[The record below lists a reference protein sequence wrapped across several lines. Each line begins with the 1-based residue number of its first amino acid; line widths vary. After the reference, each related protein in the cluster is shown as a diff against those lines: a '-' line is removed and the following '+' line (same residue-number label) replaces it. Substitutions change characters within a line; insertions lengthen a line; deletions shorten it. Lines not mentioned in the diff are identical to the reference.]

1 MSIIEYFDQKKN
13 IQRVLLEYLEEEKNI
28 EENFEIF
35 LQVLKDQQVHEDY
48 HEIKEILYL
57 INNIANNHQRT
68 DNFYNKIERIIEVM
82 KKEITKIMK
91 NSEIFELFKN
101 SKRLL
106 LFFIEERIITLD
118 EYIVSRITSDE
129 FLENKYCQY
138 FSPEI
143 KEFITK
149 EFIDKYSCQN
159 SILRNGQ
166 LIKEIIKEEKEELFY
181 ERRREGE
188 NDSYLSEIIRKQET
202 KEFIVHVNK
211 TNLSLE
217 SYIETSIF
225 ETNEL
230 LMNNNKEIKIIEYA
244 AFYGSNEII
253 RYMHKNGA
261 TMRSNIWYYAIHSG
275 DAELIKYLEDN
286 KISPPKDTYESI
298 LCESIKCHHNDVSRY
313 IINYLI
319 DEEEMKNNIENKFEE
334 NLYRYS
340 FEYRNYCFL
349 PENIKCKYTFYYLCE
364 FDYYTPVKL
373 YLEQENIDI
382 NSTVI

>member
-1 MSIIEYFDQKKN
+1 MKMSIKEYFDQKKS
-13 IQRVLLEYLEEEKNI
+13 IQTVLLEYIEEEKNV
-28 EENFEIF
+28 EENFENF

-68 DNFYNKIERIIEVM
+68 NNFYNKIERIIEVL
-82 KKEITKIMK
+82 KKDITKILK
-91 NSEIFELFKN
+91 SSEIFELFKN
-101 SKRLL
+101 NKRLL

-129 FLENKYCQY
+129 FLQNKYCEY

-143 KEFITK
+143 KEFI
-149 EFIDKYSCQN
+149 DKYSSRN
-159 SILRNGQ
+159 SILKEEHF
-166 LIKEIIKEEKEELFY
+166 IKENIKEDFY

-202 KEFIVHVNK
+202 KEFIVHVNR
-211 TNLSLE
+211 TNLSLD

-230 LMNNNKEIKIIEYA
+230 LMKNNKKIKIIEYA

-261 TMRSNIWYYAIHSG
+261 TITSNIWYYAIHSR

-286 KISPPKDTYESI
+286 EISPPEDTYESI
-298 LCESIKCHHNDVSRY
+298 LRESIKSHHNDVSRY

-319 DEEEMKNNIENKFEE
+319 DEEEMKNNIENKYEE
-334 NLYRYS
+334 NLFRYS
-340 FEYRNYCFL
+340 YEYRNYCFL
-349 PENIKCKYTFYYLCE
+349 PENIKHKYTFYYLCE

-382 NSTVI
+382 NSTII

>member
-1 MSIIEYFDQKKN
+1 MSIMEYFDQKKN
-13 IQRVLLEYLEEEKNI
+13 IQRILLEYLEEKNV

-101 SKRLL
+101 CKRLL

-217 SYIETSIF
+217 NYIETSIF

-230 LMNNNKEIKIIEYA
+230 LMKNNKEIKIIEYA

-298 LCESIKCHHNDVSRY
+298 LRESIKCHHNDVSRY

-319 DEEEMKNNIENKFEE
+319 DEEEMKNNIENNFEE

>member
-1 MSIIEYFDQKKN
+1 MNIKEYFDQKKN
-13 IQRVLLEYLEEEKNI
+13 IQRVLLEYLEEEMNV
-28 EENFEIF
+28 EENFENF
-35 LQVLKDQQVHEDY
+35 LQFLKDQQFHEDY

-57 INNIANNHQRT
+57 INNISNNHQRT
-68 DNFYNKIERIIEVM
+68 NDFYNKIERIIEFL
-82 KKEITKIMK
+82 KKDITKFWK
-91 NSEIFELFKN
+91 NSEIFEFFKN
-101 SKRLL
+101 NKRLL
-106 LFFIEERIITLD
+106 LFLIEERIITLD
-118 EYIVSRITSDE
+118 EYIVSRITSNE
-129 FLENKYCQY
+129 FLENKYCEY

-159 SILRNGQ
+159 SILREEHF
-166 LIKEIIKEEKEELFY
+166 IKENIKEDFY

-188 NDSYLSEIIRKQET
+188 NDSYLSEIIRKKET
-202 KEFIVHVNK
+202 KEFIVHVNQ

-217 SYIETSIF
+217 SHIEASIF

-230 LMNNNKEIKIIEYA
+230 LMKNNKEITIIEYA

-253 RYMHKNGA
+253 CYMHLNGVEM
-261 TMRSNIWYYAIHSG
+261 TSDIWYYAIHSR

-298 LCESIKCHHNDVSRY
+298 LRESIKSHHNDVSRY

-319 DEEEMKNNIENKFEE
+319 NEKEMKNNIENKFKE

-340 FEYRNYCFL
+340 FEYRNYCFF
-349 PENIKCKYTFYYLCE
+349 PENLKYKCTFYYLCE

-373 YLEQENIDI
+373 YIEQENIDI
-382 NSTVI
+382 NLTII

>member
-1 MSIIEYFDQKKN
+1 MKMSIKEYFDQKKS
-13 IQRVLLEYLEEEKNI
+13 IQTVLLEYIEEEKNV
-28 EENFEIF
+28 EENFENF

-68 DNFYNKIERIIEVM
+68 NNFYNKIERIIEVL
-82 KKEITKIMK
+82 KKDITKILK
-91 NSEIFELFKN
+91 SSEIFELFKN
-101 SKRLL
+101 NKRLL

-129 FLENKYCQY
+129 FLQNKYCEY

-143 KEFITK
+143 KEFI
-149 EFIDKYSCQN
+149 DKYSSRN
-159 SILRNGQ
+159 SILKEEHF
-166 LIKEIIKEEKEELFY
+166 IKENIKEDFY

-202 KEFIVHVNK
+202 KEFIVHVNR
-211 TNLSLE
+211 TNLSLD

-230 LMNNNKEIKIIEYA
+230 LMKNNKKIKIIEYA
-244 AFYGSNEII
+244 AFYGSIEII
-253 RYMHKNGA
+253 RYMHKNGV
-261 TMRSNIWYYAIHSG
+261 TMTSNIWYYAIHSR

-286 KISPPKDTYESI
+286 EISPPEDTYESI
-298 LCESIKCHHNDVSRY
+298 LRESIKSHHNDVSRY

-319 DEEEMKNNIENKFEE
+319 DEEEMKNNIENKYEE
-334 NLYRYS
+334 NLFRYS
-340 FEYRNYCFL
+340 YEYRNYCFL
-349 PENIKCKYTFYYLCE
+349 PENIKHKYTFYYLCE

-382 NSTVI
+382 NSTII

>member
-1 MSIIEYFDQKKN
+1 MN
-13 IQRVLLEYLEEEKNI
+13 
-28 EENFEIF
+28 
-35 LQVLKDQQVHEDY
+35 
-48 HEIKEILYL
+48 
-57 INNIANNHQRT
+57 
-68 DNFYNKIERIIEVM
+68 
-82 KKEITKIMK
+82 
-91 NSEIFELFKN
+91 NSEIFELFQN
-101 SKRLL
+101 NKRLF
-106 LFFIEERIITLD
+106 LFLIEKRIITLD

-129 FLENKYCQY
+129 FLANKYCEY

-159 SILRNGQ
+159 SILRKED
-166 LIKEIIKEEKEELFY
+166 LIKEIIKEKEEEEEHFY

-202 KEFIVHVNK
+202 KEFIVHVNR

-217 SYIETSIF
+217 SNIETSIF

-230 LMNNNKEIKIIEYA
+230 LMKNNKRIKIIEYA

-261 TMRSNIWYYAIHSG
+261 TMRSNIWYYTIHSG

-286 KISPPKDTYESI
+286 EISPPKGTYESI
-298 LCESIKCHHNDVSRY
+298 LCESIKSHHNDVLRY

-319 DEEEMKNNIENKFEE
+319 DEEEMKNDIENKFDE

-349 PENIKCKYTFYYLCE
+349 GENIKYKYTFYYLCE
-364 FDYYTPVKL
+364 FDYYTAVKL

-382 NSTVI
+382 NSTII